1 MLRAGLDWTRQA
13 TKVRAAIEAATREA
27 IAAGVTPGGVAAV
40 ADGGAPAVMVPFGRT
55 QTHPPADATDVTAD
69 TIYDIASLTKPIATI
84 GVLAKLVE
92 AGRLDLD
99 APARALVPEL
109 VAPGGEAIT
118 IAQLAGHAAG
128 FPDHVAFYEKLW
140 AGERAGASTARE
152 ALVRLA
158 GATPLAAP
166 PGQVTRYSDVG
177 YILLGAA
184 VERAAGERLDLAA
197 TRLVLGP
204 LAMTSTSFIDLEA
217 PRASAST
224 AGRVIAPTE
233 RCDHR
238 GLLVGEVHDE
248 NAHAGGGV
256 CGHAGLFSTAGD
268 VLRYATAFGA
278 AAAGEPGW
286 IDPAAARALIER
298 RSTPGS
304 TWRLGWDSPAPG
316 IGASTA
322 GDRWPRDGFGHLAF
336 TGCSMWID
344 PPRRR
349 AVVLLTNRVHP
360 TRHGA
365 GIRELRR
372 ALMDGVVAA
381 LDD

>member
-1 MLRAGLDWTRQA
+1 M
-13 TKVRAAIEAATREA
+13 RAAIESVAREA

-40 ADGGAPAVMVPFGRT
+40 SDGGAPAVMVPFGRT
-55 QTHPPADATDVTAD
+55 QTHPPADATDVTGD
-69 TIYDIASLTKPIATI
+69 TIYDIASLTKPIATT
-84 GVLAKLVE
+84 GVLVKLLE
-92 AGRLDLD
+92 SGRLELD

-109 VAPGGEAIT
+109 VAPGGDAIT

-140 AGERAGASTARE
+140 AGERAGASSARD

-158 GATPLAAP
+158 GATPLVAP

-184 VERAAGERLDLAA
+184 VERAAGERLDRAVA
-197 TRLVLGP
+197 RLVTGP
-204 LAMTSTSFIDLEA
+204 LAMISTAFVDLEA
-217 PRASAST
+217 RARPADT
-224 AGRVIAPTE
+224 GRVIAPTE

-268 VLRYATAFGA
+268 VMRYAIAFGA
-278 AAAGEPGW
+278 AVAGEPGW
-286 IDPAAARALIER
+286 IDPAAARALVER

-316 IGASTA
+316 LGASTA

-360 TRHGA
+360 TRRGT

-372 ALMDGVVAA
+372 ALMDAVVAA